1 MKSGDKILF
10 AFPLI
15 VAVFVIASAG
25 TLFFSTKNFEKSYLA
40 GEQRNVMTEAETMA
54 DLLSPMLT
62 KGDTASAIA
71 YCENFQAKHLRITLV
86 RADGA
91 VLADSFAERRDLD
104 NHAQREEIAR
114 ALAGT
119 PSISERFSATENA
132 RMTYCALPLLIDG
145 RPEFVLRL
153 AILNRDVDAVV
164 ISAKRNTILALA
176 IGIISALAVAL
187 YIFVRVRVP
196 LERLRESAVRVA
208 DGNLNERISIPGKG
222 IVRDLAKTVSRM
234 KEQLKRQ
241 LDSITAERNGRELI
255 FSALSEAVL
264 LFGESGAALYLN
276 NAARQFFGL
285 GTRTQ
290 KFDLSRCGSPK
301 LVELAERA
309 FRENAEI
316 EAEIEIEGAGT
327 PRTLFVRGGIISYD
341 GARGL
346 LLAITDLTN
355 LRRLE
360 SFRSDFIANVSH
372 EIKTPLTGILG
383 AVDALK
389 FGAAEDQE
397 TREKFLGIL
406 SSQATRLNAL
416 VQDVLSLAALERRQA
431 EGEKDMLAFRLDAA
445 VENAVNYC
453 RSRAEIAG
461 VSLELLKNDAID
473 FTGDSALIEQAVINL
488 VSNAIKYS
496 ESKNVEISL
505 EKAEHA
511 AVISVRD
518 FGIGIAPEH
527 CARIFERFY
536 CTDKAR
542 SRKLGGT
549 GLGLAIVKHI
559 AKLHGGNTSVESAIG
574 QGSVFKIT
582 LPL

>member
-1 MKSGDKILF
+1 MKTGDKILF

-15 VAVFVIASAG
+15 VAIFVGVSAG
-25 TLFFSTKNFEKSYLA
+25 TLFVSTKKFEQSYLDS
-40 GEQRNVMTEAETMA
+40 EKRTVMTEAQTTA
-54 DLLSPMLT
+54 DVLRPMLSA
-62 KGDTASAIA
+62 GDTNSAIA
-71 YCENFQAKHLRITLV
+71 YCENFPAKHLRVTLV

-91 VLADSFAERRDLD
+91 VLADSFAERQELD
-104 NHAQREEIAR
+104 NHAHREEIVQ

-119 PSISERFSATENA
+119 PSVSERFSATENA
-132 RMTYCALPLLIDG
+132 RMTYCALPITIDG

-153 AILNRDVDAVV
+153 AIFNRDFEAVV
-164 ISAKRNTILALA
+164 GSAKRNTILALSL
-176 IGIISALAVAL
+176 GIISALAVAL
-187 YIFVRVRVP
+187 YIFVRVRIP
-196 LERLRESAVRVA
+196 LERLRENAIRIA
-208 DGNLNERISIPGKG
+208 NGNLNERISIPQKG
-222 IVRDLAKTVSRM
+222 IVRDLARTVSQM

-241 LDSITAERNGRELI
+241 LDRITAERNGRELI

-264 LFGESGAALYLN
+264 LFDESGSALYFN
-276 NAARQFFGL
+276 TAARQFFGL
-285 GTRTQ
+285 GEDAAQ
-290 KFDLSRCGSPK
+290 FDLSRCGSPK
-301 LVELAERA
+301 LIELATKA
-309 FRENAEI
+309 FHDNSDI

-389 FGAAEDQE
+389 SGAAEEQE
-397 TREKFLGIL
+397 PREKFLSIL
-406 SSQATRLNAL
+406 SAQATRLNAL

-431 EGEKDMLAFRLDAA
+431 EGEKDSIEFRLDAV
-445 VENAVNYC
+445 VENAVALC
-453 RSRAEIAG
+453 RSRAETAKI
-461 VSLELLKNDAID
+461 SLKILQNEDIN
-473 FTGDSALIEQAVINL
+473 FTGDSALIEQAIINL
-488 VSNAIKYS
+488 ISNAIKYS
-496 ESKNVEISL
+496 ESETIEISL
-505 EKAEHA
+505 EKTASA

-518 FGIGIAPEH
+518 FGVGIAPEH
-527 CARIFERFY
+527 CSRIFERFY

-559 AKLHGGNTSVESAIG
+559 AKLHGGNATVESALG
-574 QGSVFKIT
+574 KGSVFRIS